1 MRRYSYSIIA
11 SAVLLLAAVGASAQ
25 VGQLRGRVFIQQADG
40 TKVPAAG
47 AQVDVYR
54 TDLPGK
60 FPSKANKNGE
70 FVYAGLPYIGTYVIA
85 VSAPNAAPT
94 VRGGVKVGRDI
105 DFELVM
111 TPGNGQRLT
120 EEQAKAGGGG
130 GGGGQTTASGG
141 GGGES
146 AADKAKREEMEKKN
160 AELIEANKKIE
171 NANQVIGD
179 SFRGGNAALTA
190 KNYDEAIKQYD
201 TGIAADIDHPGTP
214 SLLTNKSVAL
224 RLRGV
229 DRFNA
234 AVQSTDPAAKTSG
247 METAKADFKASAE
260 AANQAVELIK
270 KLTTPT
276 DPAALKQFETN
287 KYFALS
293 ARAES
298 MRLFTT
304 KVDGT
309 KAEAAGTAYQEYIAV
324 EPDAA
329 KKTKAQYDLAQM
341 LFDAGAYD
349 KAKIEYEKIL
359 AEKPDDAEALSNMG
373 LILFNFGALKEGEG
387 KKDEAKAMYQQAA
400 NYLQQFV
407 DKAPDAHK
415 FKADAKAVLEALKS
429 QQNVQAEKPATR
441 PRPGRRP

>member
-1 MRRYSYSIIA
+1 
-11 SAVLLLAAVGASAQ
+11 
-25 VGQLRGRVFIQQADG
+25 
-40 TKVPAAG
+40 AAG

-85 VSAPNAAPT
+85 VSAPNASPT
-94 VRGGVKVGRDI
+94 ARGGVKVGRDI

-111 TPGNGQRLT
+111 TPGNGQRFT

-130 GGGGQTTASGG
+130 GTQNTASS

-146 AADKAKREEMEKKN
+146 AADRAKREEMEKKN

-179 SFRGGNAALTA
+179 SFKAGNTALTA
-190 KNYDEAIKQYD
+190 KNYDEAIRLYE
-201 TGIAADIDHPGTP
+201 TGIAADIDHPGAP

-224 RLRGV
+224 RMRGV

-234 AVQSTDPAAKTSG
+234 AVKSADPAAKTSG
-247 METAKADFKASAE
+247 LETAKADFKASAD
-260 AANQAVELIK
+260 AANQAVELLK

-276 DPAALKQFETN
+276 DPNELKQLEAN
-287 KYFALS
+287 KYYALT

-298 MRLFTT
+298 MRLFLT

-309 KAEAAGTAYQEYIAV
+309 KADDAVTAYHEYMAV

-349 KAKIEYEKIL
+349 KAKVEYEKIL

-429 QQNVQAEKPATR
+429 QQNVQAEKPAGR
-441 PRPGRRP
+441 PPRRRP

>member
-1 MRRYSYSIIA
+1 MRRYFYSIIA

-25 VGQLRGRVFIQQADG
+25 VGQLRGHVFIQQPDG

-70 FVYAGLPYIGTYVIA
+70 FVYAGLPYVGTYVIA

-120 EEQAKAGGGG
+120 EEQAKAGGGTDTG
-130 GGGGQTTASGG
+130 VSSS
-141 GGGES
+141 GES
-146 AADKAKREEMEKKN
+146 AADKAKREELEKKN

-179 SFRGGNAALTA
+179 SFKSGNAALTA
-190 KNYDEAIKQYD
+190 KNYDEAIKHYD
-201 TGIAADIDHPGTP
+201 TGVAADIDHPGTP

-234 AVQSTDPAAKTSG
+234 AVQSADAAAKTAG
-247 METAKADFKASAE
+247 MEAAKADFKASAD
-260 AANQAVELIK
+260 AANQAVELLK
-270 KLTTPT
+270 KVTTPT
-276 DPAALKQFETN
+276 DPAALKQAETN
-287 KYFALS
+287 KYFALN

-304 KVDGT
+304 KVDSS
-309 KAEAAGTAYQEYIAV
+309 KADAAITAFQEYIAV

-349 KAKIEYEKIL
+349 KAKVEYEKIL
-359 AEKPDDAEALSNMG
+359 AEKPEDAEALSNMG

-429 QQNVQAEKPATR
+429 QQNVQAEKPAGR
-441 PRPGRRP
+441 SPRRRP

>member
-1 MRRYSYSIIA
+1 MRRHFYSIIA

-25 VGQLRGRVFIQQADG
+25 VGQLRGHVFIQQADG

-85 VSAPNAAPT
+85 VSAPNASPT

-111 TPGNGQRLT
+111 KPGSGQRFT

-130 GGGGQTTASGG
+130 TETAGPGS
-141 GGGES
+141 GES
-146 AADKAKREEMEKKN
+146 AADKAKREALEKQN
-160 AELIEANKKIE
+160 AEIAEGNKKIE

-179 SFRGGNAALTA
+179 SFRGGNTALNA
-190 KNYDEAIKQYD
+190 KNYDEAIRLYD

-224 RLRGV
+224 RMRGV

-234 AVQSTDPAAKTSG
+234 AVKSADPAAKTSG
-247 METAKADFKASAE
+247 METAKADFKASAD
-260 AANQAVELIK
+260 AANQAVELLK

-276 DPAALKQFETN
+276 DPNELKQFEAN
-287 KYFALS
+287 KYYALT

-298 MRLFTT
+298 MRLFAT
-304 KVDGT
+304 KVDPT
-309 KAEAAGTAYQEYIAV
+309 KADAAIVAYQEYIAA
-324 EPDAA
+324 EPDAI
-329 KKTKAQYDLAQM
+329 KKSKAQKDFAQM
-341 LFDAGAYD
+341 LFETASDTATYERVVAEYQKILEATPDDPDALLRIGQAMFNIGALNNND
-349 KAKIEYEKIL
+349 KAK
-359 AEKPDDAEALSNMG
+359 
-373 LILFNFGALKEGEG
+373 
-387 KKDEAKAMYQQAA
+387 YQEAA
-400 NYLQQFV
+400 NYLQRFV
-407 DKAPDAHK
+407 DKAPDTNPL
-415 FKADAKAVLEALKS
+415 KAEARDLIGAMKA
-429 QQNVQAEKPATR
+429 QANITPEKTTR
-441 PRPGRRP
+441 PPRRRP

>member
-1 MRRYSYSIIA
+1 MRRYFYSIIA
-11 SAVLLLAAVGASAQ
+11 SAVLLMAAVGASAQ
-25 VGQLRGRVFIQQADG
+25 VGQLRGHVFIQQADG

-60 FPSKANKNGE
+60 FPSKANKSGE
-70 FVYAGLPYIGTYVIA
+70 FVYAGLPFVGTYVIA

-94 VRGGVKVGRDI
+94 VRGGVKVGRDVDYEI
-105 DFELVM
+105 VM

-120 EEQAKAGGGG
+120 EAEAKAGGGSTQATG
-130 GGGGQTTASGG
+130 SGS
-141 GGGES
+141 GES
-146 AADKAKREEMEKKN
+146 AADKAKREALEKQN
-160 AELIEANKKIE
+160 AEIAESNKKIE
-171 NANQVIGD
+171 NANQVIAD
-179 SFRGGNAALTA
+179 SFKSGNAALTA
-190 KNYDEAIKQYD
+190 KNYDEAIRFYD
-201 TGIAADIDHPGTP
+201 TGVAADIDHPGTP

-229 DRFNA
+229 DRFNV
-234 AVQSTDPAAKTSG
+234 AVQSTDAAARTSG
-247 METAKADFKASAE
+247 MEAAKADFKAAAD
-260 AANQAVELIK
+260 AANQAVELLK

-276 DPAALKQFETN
+276 DPGAVKQAETN
-287 KYFALS
+287 KYFALN
-293 ARAES
+293 ARAEA
-298 MRLFTT
+298 MRLFTV
-304 KVDGT
+304 KVDQS
-309 KAEAAGTAYQEYIAV
+309 KADAAIVAYQEYWAV
-324 EPDAA
+324 EPDAV
-329 KKTKAQYDLAQM
+329 KKTKSQYDLAQM

-349 KAKIEYEKIL
+349 KAKVEYEKIL

-407 DKAPDAHK
+407 DKAPDGHK

-429 QQNVQAEKPATR
+429 QQNVQAEKPAGR
-441 PRPGRRP
+441 PPRRRP

>member
-1 MRRYSYSIIA
+1 MRSYFYSIIA

-25 VGQLRGRVFIQQADG
+25 VGQLRGHVFIQQADG

-85 VSAPNAAPT
+85 VSAPNAAPA

-130 GGGGQTTASGG
+130 GSETPASGG
-141 GGGES
+141 SGES
-146 AADKAKREEMEKKN
+146 AADRAKREEMEKKN
-160 AELIEANKKIE
+160 AAVIEENKKIE

-179 SFRGGNAALTA
+179 AFRGGNTALTA
-190 KNYDEAIKQYD
+190 KNYDEAVRQYD
-201 TGIAADIDHPGTP
+201 TGIAADAAHPGIP

-234 AVQSTDPAAKTSG
+234 AVQSKDEAAKTSG
-247 METAKADFKASAE
+247 MEAAKADFKASAD
-260 AANQAVELIK
+260 AASQAVDTLK
-270 KLTTPT
+270 KLPTPT
-276 DPAALKQFETN
+276 DPAELKQFETN
-287 KYFALS
+287 KYFALT

-304 KVDGT
+304 KVDPT
-309 KAEAAGTAYQEYIAV
+309 KADAAVVAYQEYIAA
-324 EPDAA
+324 EPDAV
-329 KKTKAQYDLAQM
+329 KKGKAQKDFAQM
-341 LFDAGAYD
+341 LFETATDTASYERVVAEYQKHLEGNPDDAVALLRIGQAMFNIGALNNND
-349 KAKIEYEKIL
+349 KAK
-359 AEKPDDAEALSNMG
+359 
-373 LILFNFGALKEGEG
+373 
-387 KKDEAKAMYQQAA
+387 YQEAA
-400 NYLQQFV
+400 NYLQRYV
-407 DKAPDAHK
+407 DKAPDTDPM
-415 FKADAKAVLEALKS
+415 KAEAKDLIGALKA
-429 QQNVQAEKPATR
+429 QANVTPERTTR
-441 PRPGRRP
+441 PPRRRP

>member
-11 SAVLLLAAVGASAQ
+11 SAILLLAAVGASAQ
-25 VGQLRGRVFIQQADG
+25 VGQLRGHVLIQQADG
-40 TKVPAAG
+40 TRVPAAG

-60 FPSKANKNGE
+60 FPSKANKSGE

-85 VSAPNAAPT
+85 VSAPNASPT

-111 TPGNGQRLT
+111 TPGNGQRFT

-130 GGGGQTTASGG
+130 TETTASSGS
-141 GGGES
+141 ES
-146 AADKAKREEMEKKN
+146 AADRAKREALEKQN
-160 AELIEANKKIE
+160 AEIAASNKKIE

-179 SFRGGNAALTA
+179 SFRAGNTALTA
-190 KNYDEAIKQYD
+190 KNYDEAIRLYD
-201 TGIAADIDHPGTP
+201 TGIAADIDHPGIP

-234 AVQSTDPAAKTSG
+234 AVKSTDPAAKTSG

-260 AANQAVELIK
+260 AASQAVEMLK

-276 DPAALKQFETN
+276 DPNELRQFEAN

-298 MRLFTT
+298 MRLFIT

-309 KAEAAGTAYQEYIAV
+309 KADEAGTAYHEYMAV
-324 EPDAA
+324 EPDAV

-349 KAKIEYEKIL
+349 KAKVEYEKIL

-407 DKAPDAHK
+407 DKAPDTHK
-415 FKADAKAVLEALKS
+415 FKADAKAVLDALKS
-429 QQNVQAEKPATR
+429 QQNVQAEKPAGR
-441 PRPGRRP
+441 PPRRRP

>member
-1 MRRYSYSIIA
+1 MRRYFYSIIA
-11 SAVLLLAAVGASAQ
+11 SAVLLLAAAGVSAQ
-25 VGQLRGRVFIQQADG
+25 TGQLRGRVFIQQADG

-54 TDLPGK
+54 VDLPGK
-60 FPSKANKNGE
+60 YPSKTNKNGE

-111 TPGNGQRLT
+111 TPGNGQRFT

-130 GGGGQTTASGG
+130 GSETAAS

-146 AADKAKREEMEKKN
+146 AADKAKREEMERKN
-160 AELIEANKKIE
+160 AELIAANKKIE

-179 SFRGGNAALTA
+179 AFRSGNTALNA
-190 KNYDEAIKQYD
+190 KNYDEAIKLYD
-201 TGIAADIDHPGTP
+201 TGIAADADHPGIP

-234 AVQSTDPAAKTSG
+234 AVQSKDEAAKTSG
-247 METAKADFKASAE
+247 MEAAKADFKASAE
-260 AANQAVELIK
+260 LATQAVDKLK
-270 KLTTPT
+270 KLPTPT
-276 DPAALKQFETN
+276 DPNEAKQLETN
-287 KYFALS
+287 KYFALT

-298 MRLFTT
+298 MRLFAT
-304 KVDGT
+304 KVDPT
-309 KAEAAGTAYQEYIAV
+309 KADAAIAAYQEYIAA

-329 KKTKAQYDLAQM
+329 RKSKAQKDFAQM
-341 LFDAGAYD
+341 LFETATDPAAYERVVAEYQKILEANPEDPVALLRIGQAMFNIGALNNND
-349 KAKIEYEKIL
+349 KAK
-359 AEKPDDAEALSNMG
+359 
-373 LILFNFGALKEGEG
+373 
-387 KKDEAKAMYQQAA
+387 YQEAA
-400 NYLQQFV
+400 NYLQRYV
-407 DKAPDAHK
+407 DKAPDTDPL
-415 FKADAKAVLEALKS
+415 KAEAKDLIGALKA
-429 QQNVQAEKPATR
+429 QANVTPEKTTR
-441 PRPGRRP
+441 PARRRP

>member
-1 MRRYSYSIIA
+1 MRRYFYSIIA
-11 SAVLLLAAVGASAQ
+11 SVVLLLAAVGASAQ
-25 VGQLRGRVFIQQADG
+25 TGQLRGHVFIQQADG

-60 FPSKANKNGE
+60 YPSKTNKNGE
-70 FVYAGLPYIGTYVIA
+70 FVYAGLPFVGTYVIA
-85 VSAPNAAPT
+85 VSAPNAAPA
-94 VRGGVKVGRDI
+94 VRGGVKVGQDRDY
-105 DFELVM
+105 EVVM

-130 GGGGQTTASGG
+130 PGPGASGG
-141 GGGES
+141 SGES

-160 AELIEANKKIE
+160 AEVIEANKKIE

-179 SFRGGNAALTA
+179 SFRGGNTALTA
-190 KNYDEAIKQYD
+190 KNYDEAIRHYD
-201 TGIAADIDHPGTP
+201 TGIAADPAHPGIP

-234 AVQSTDPAAKTSG
+234 AVQSKDDAAKTSG
-247 METAKADFKASAE
+247 MEAAKADFKASAE
-260 AANQAVELIK
+260 SASQAVDTLK

-276 DPAALKQFETN
+276 DPNEVKQFETN
-287 KYFALS
+287 KYYAMS

-304 KVDGT
+304 KVDQS
-309 KAEAAGTAYQEYIAV
+309 KADAAVTAYHEYMAA
-324 EPDAA
+324 EPDAV
-329 KKTKAQYDLAQM
+329 KKSKAQYDLAQM
-341 LFDAGAYD
+341 LFDAGVYD
-349 KAKIEYEKIL
+349 KAKVEYEKIL
-359 AEKPDDAEALSNMG
+359 AEKPDDADALSNMG

-407 DKAPDAHK
+407 DKAPDTHR
-415 FKADAKAVLEALKS
+415 FKADAKAVLDALKT

>member
-1 MRRYSYSIIA
+1 MRRYFYSIIA

-25 VGQLRGRVFIQQADG
+25 VGQLRGRVFIQQSDG
-40 TKVPAAG
+40 SKVPAAG

-85 VSAPNAAPT
+85 VSAPNASPT

-111 TPGNGQRLT
+111 TPGNGQRFT

-130 GGGGQTTASGG
+130 TETTASSGS
-141 GGGES
+141 ES
-146 AADKAKREEMEKKN
+146 AADRAKREELEKQN
-160 AELIEANKKIE
+160 AEIAASNEKIK

-179 SFRGGNAALTA
+179 SFRGGNTALTA
-190 KNYDEAIKQYD
+190 KNYDEAIRHYD
-201 TGIAADIDHPGTP
+201 TGIAADAAHPGIP

-234 AVQSTDPAAKTSG
+234 AVQSKDDAARTSG
-247 METAKADFKASAE
+247 MEAAKADFKGSAE
-260 AANQAVELIK
+260 SASQAVELLK

-276 DPAALKQFETN
+276 DPNELKQFEAN
-287 KYFALS
+287 KYFALT

-304 KVDGT
+304 KVDPT
-309 KAEAAGTAYQEYIAV
+309 KADAAIVAYQEYIAA
-324 EPDAA
+324 EPDAV
-329 KKTKAQYDLAQM
+329 KKSKAQKDFAQL
-341 LFDAGAYD
+341 LFETASDTAGYERVVAEYQNILEATPDDPDALLRIGQAMFNIGALNNND
-349 KAKIEYEKIL
+349 KAK
-359 AEKPDDAEALSNMG
+359 
-373 LILFNFGALKEGEG
+373 
-387 KKDEAKAMYQQAA
+387 YQEAA
-400 NYLQQFV
+400 NYLQRFV
-407 DKAPDAHK
+407 DKAPDTNPL
-415 FKADAKAVLEALKS
+415 KAEARELIGALK
-429 QQNVQAEKPATR
+429 AEANITPEKTTR
-441 PRPGRRP
+441 PPRRRP

>member
-25 VGQLRGRVFIQQADG
+25 VGQLRGHVFIQQADG

-60 FPSKANKNGE
+60 FPSKANKTGE

-85 VSAPNAAPT
+85 VSAPNASPT
-94 VRGGVKVGRDI
+94 VRGGVKVGRDV

-111 TPGNGQRLT
+111 TPGNGQRFT

-130 GGGGQTTASGG
+130 GGGGAQTGGAS

-146 AADKAKREEMEKKN
+146 AADKAKREALEKQN
-160 AELIEANKKIE
+160 AEIAEGNRKIE

-179 SFRGGNAALTA
+179 SFRAGNTALTA
-190 KNYDEAIKQYD
+190 KNYDEAIRLYD
-201 TGIAADIDHPGTP
+201 TGIAADIDHPGAP

-234 AVQSTDPAAKTSG
+234 AVKSTDPAAKTSG
-247 METAKADFKASAE
+247 METAKADFKASAD
-260 AANQAVELIK
+260 AANQAVGLLK

-276 DPAALKQFETN
+276 DPNELKQFEAN
-287 KYFALS
+287 KYFALT

-298 MRLFTT
+298 MRLFAT
-304 KVDGT
+304 KVDPT
-309 KAEAAGTAYQEYIAV
+309 KADAAIVAYQEYIAA
-324 EPDAA
+324 EPDAV
-329 KKTKAQYDLAQM
+329 KKSKAQRDYAQM
-341 LFDAGAYD
+341 LFETAFDVAAYERVVAEYQKLLEATPDDPDALLRIGQAMFNIGALNNND
-349 KAKIEYEKIL
+349 KAK
-359 AEKPDDAEALSNMG
+359 
-373 LILFNFGALKEGEG
+373 
-387 KKDEAKAMYQQAA
+387 YQEAA
-400 NYLQQFV
+400 NYLQRFV
-407 DKAPDAHK
+407 DKAPDTNPL
-415 FKADAKAVLEALKS
+415 KAEARDLIGALKA
-429 QQNVQAEKPATR
+429 QANITPEKTTR
-441 PRPGRRP
+441 PPRRRP

>member
-1 MRRYSYSIIA
+1 MRRYFYSILA

-25 VGQLRGRVFIQQADG
+25 VGQLRGHVFIQQADG

-85 VSAPNAAPT
+85 VSAPNAAPA

-111 TPGNGQRLT
+111 TPGNGQRFT

-130 GGGGQTTASGG
+130 GSATAASG

-146 AADKAKREEMEKKN
+146 AADRAKREEMEKKN
-160 AELIEANKKIE
+160 AAVIEANKKIE

-179 SFRGGNAALTA
+179 SFRGGNTALTA
-190 KNYDEAIKQYD
+190 KNYDEAIRLYD
-201 TGIAADIDHPGTP
+201 TGIAADAAHPGIP

-234 AVQSTDPAAKTSG
+234 AVQSKDEAAKTSG
-247 METAKADFKASAE
+247 VEAAKADFKASAD
-260 AANQAVELIK
+260 AASQAVDTLK
-270 KLTTPT
+270 KLPTPT
-276 DPAALKQFETN
+276 DPAELKQFETN
-287 KYFALS
+287 KYFALT

-298 MRLFTT
+298 MRLFAT
-304 KVDGT
+304 KVDQT
-309 KAEAAGTAYQEYIAV
+309 KGGDAATAYQEYIAA

-329 KKTKAQYDLAQM
+329 KKSKAQKDFAQM
-341 LFDAGAYD
+341 LFETSADVAGYERVVAEYQKILEATPDDPVALLRIGQAMFNIGALNNND
-349 KAKIEYEKIL
+349 KAK
-359 AEKPDDAEALSNMG
+359 
-373 LILFNFGALKEGEG
+373 
-387 KKDEAKAMYQQAA
+387 YQEAA
-400 NYLQQFV
+400 NYLQRYV
-407 DKAPDAHK
+407 DKAPDTDPL
-415 FKADAKAVLEALKS
+415 KAEAKDLIGALKA
-429 QQNVQAEKPATR
+429 QANVTPERTTR
-441 PRPGRRP
+441 PPRRRP

>member
-111 TPGNGQRLT
+111 TPGNGQRFT

-130 GGGGQTTASGG
+130 GSQTAASS
-141 GGGES
+141 GGES
-146 AADKAKREEMEKKN
+146 AADKAKREALEKQN
-160 AELIEANKKIE
+160 AEIAASNEKIK

-179 SFRGGNAALTA
+179 SFRAGNTALNA
-190 KNYDEAIKQYD
+190 KNYDEAIRLYD
-201 TGIAADIDHPGTP
+201 TGIAADAAHPGIP

-260 AANQAVELIK
+260 AASQAVDLLK
-270 KLTTPT
+270 KLPTPT
-276 DPAALKQFETN
+276 DPTELKQFEAN
-287 KYFALS
+287 KYFALT

-298 MRLFTT
+298 MRLFIT

-309 KAEAAGTAYQEYIAV
+309 KAEDAGTAYHEYMAV
-324 EPDAA
+324 EPDAV

-349 KAKIEYEKIL
+349 KAKVEYEKIL
-359 AEKPDDAEALSNMG
+359 AEKPDDADALSNMG

-415 FKADAKAVLEALKS
+415 FKADAKAVLDALKS
-429 QQNVQAEKPATR
+429 QQNVQAEKPAGR
-441 PRPGRRP
+441 PPRRRP

>member
-1 MRRYSYSIIA
+1 MRRYFYSIIA

-25 VGQLRGRVFIQQADG
+25 VGQLRGHVFIQQADG

-70 FVYAGLPYIGTYVIA
+70 FVYAGLPYTGTYVIA

-111 TPGNGQRLT
+111 TPGNGQRFT

-130 GGGGQTTASGG
+130 GSQTAASSGS
-141 GGGES
+141 ES
-146 AADKAKREEMEKKN
+146 AADKAKREELEKQN
-160 AELIEANKKIE
+160 AVIAASNEKIK
-171 NANQVIGD
+171 NANQVIGE
-179 SFRGGNAALTA
+179 SFRGGNTALTA
-190 KNYDEAIKQYD
+190 KNYDEAIRLYD
-201 TGIAADIDHPGTP
+201 TGIAADIDHPGIP

-247 METAKADFKASAE
+247 METAKVDFKASAE
-260 AANQAVELIK
+260 SASQAVEMLK
-270 KLTTPT
+270 KLPTPT
-276 DPAALKQFETN
+276 DPAELKQFEAN
-287 KYFALS
+287 KYFALT

-298 MRLFTT
+298 MRLFIT

-309 KAEAAGTAYQEYIAV
+309 KAEAAGTAYHEYMAV
-324 EPDAA
+324 EPDAV

-349 KAKIEYEKIL
+349 KAKVEYEKIL

-429 QQNVQAEKPATR
+429 QQNVQAEKPAGR
-441 PRPGRRP
+441 PPRRRP

>member
-1 MRRYSYSIIA
+1 MRRYFYSIIA

-25 VGQLRGRVFIQQADG
+25 VGQLRGKVFIQQADG

-60 FPSKANKNGE
+60 FPSKANKSGE

-105 DFELVM
+105 DYEIVM

-120 EEQAKAGGGG
+120 EEQAKAGGRG
-130 GGGGQTTASGG
+130 TETAGPSS
-141 GGGES
+141 GES
-146 AADKAKREEMEKKN
+146 AADKAKREALEKQN
-160 AELIEANKKIE
+160 AEIAESNKKIE

-179 SFRGGNAALTA
+179 AFKGGNTALTA
-190 KNYDEAIKQYD
+190 KNYDEAIRQYD
-201 TGIAADIDHPGTP
+201 TGIAADADHPGIP

-234 AVQSTDPAAKTSG
+234 AVQSKDEAAKTSG
-247 METAKADFKASAE
+247 MEAAKADFKASAE
-260 AANQAVELIK
+260 SSSRAVEMLK
-270 KLTTPT
+270 KLPAPT
-276 DPAALKQFETN
+276 DPAELKQLETN
-287 KYFALS
+287 KYFALT

-309 KAEAAGTAYQEYIAV
+309 KADDAATAYHEYIAV

-341 LFDAGAYD
+341 LFDASAYD
-349 KAKIEYEKIL
+349 KAKVEYEKIL
-359 AEKPDDAEALSNMG
+359 AAKPDDPDALSNMG
-373 LILFNFGALKEGEG
+373 LILFNFGALKDGEG

-407 DKAPDAHK
+407 DKAPDTHK

-429 QQNVQAEKPATR
+429 QQNVQAEKPASR
-441 PRPGRRP
+441 PPRRRP

>member
-1 MRRYSYSIIA
+1 MRRYFYSIIA
-11 SAVLLLAAVGASAQ
+11 SAVLLLAGVSASAQ
-25 VGQLRGRVFIQQADG
+25 TGQLRGRVLIQQADG
-40 TKVPAAG
+40 TKAPVAG

-54 TDLPGK
+54 VDLPGK
-60 FPSKANKNGE
+60 FPSKTNKNGE

-111 TPGNGQRLT
+111 TPGNGQRFT
-120 EEQAKAGGGG
+120 EEQAKAGGGA
-130 GGGGQTTASGG
+130 QTAGSGGG

-146 AADKAKREEMEKKN
+146 AADRAKREELEKKN
-160 AELIEANKKIE
+160 AEVIEANKKIE

-179 SFRGGNAALTA
+179 SFRSGNTALNA
-190 KNYDEAIKQYD
+190 KNYDEAIRLYD
-201 TGIAADIDHPGTP
+201 TGIAADADHPGIP

-234 AVQSTDPAAKTSG
+234 AVQSKDEAARTSG
-247 METAKADFKASAE
+247 METAKVDFKASAE
-260 AANQAVELIK
+260 AASQAVEMLK
-270 KLTTPT
+270 KVTAPT
-276 DPAALKQFETN
+276 DPNELKQFEAN
-287 KYFALS
+287 RYYALA

-304 KVDGT
+304 KVDAT
-309 KAEAAGTAYQEYIAV
+309 KADAAGTAYQEYMAV
-324 EPDAA
+324 EPDAV
-329 KKTKAQYDLAQM
+329 KKTKAQYDMAQM

-349 KAKIEYEKIL
+349 KAKVEYEKIL

-373 LILFNFGALKEGEG
+373 LILFNLGAAKEGEG
-387 KKDEAKAMYQQAA
+387 KKDEAKALYQQAA

-407 DKAPDAHK
+407 DKAPDTHK
-415 FKADAKAVLEALKS
+415 FKADAKAVLDALKS
-429 QQNVQAEKPATR
+429 QQNVQAEKPAGR
-441 PRPGRRP
+441 PPRRRP